1 MKVWHDVCCKILVDD
16 KSDSI
21 EDVVIEATNQAIIT
35 ILENDLDGIEY
46 EGCTIEEVKEVTC
59 VHSETINL

>member
-16 KSDSI
+16 QSDSY
-21 EDVVIEATNQAIIT
+21 EQVVIASTKQAISS
-35 ILENDLDGIEY
+35 ILLNDIDGIEY

-59 VHSETINL
+59 VYSEIIKS